1 MRARDAGPT
10 DEKSISYQSE
20 STSSNTTASRDFAIS
35 HRHFH
40 SRGSASRL
48 AGLAPLGYYR
58 RMASLRT
65 LPNVH
70 VVHVVLVLAGS
81 SAALALVAC
90 SSSSSP
96 TTATDSGVVA
106 QGDGGTDSAADTST
120 ADAAKAPENDCTTF
134 ADRTADGASR
144 SIQWDLG
151 VTGIPERC
159 IKIKAGQ
166 VVTWVDGTT
175 AADFNTHPLIIYVP
189 QPATGTAPTVD
200 EATGKATFPTAGTFG
215 FACGIHP
222 SMRGVV
228 VVE

>member
-1 MRARDAGPT
+1 M
-10 DEKSISYQSE
+10 
-20 STSSNTTASRDFAIS
+20 
-35 HRHFH
+35 
-40 SRGSASRL
+40 
-48 AGLAPLGYYR
+48 GYYR
-58 RMASLRT
+58 RMAFLRT
-65 LPNVH
+65 LPF
-70 VVHVVLVLAGS
+70 VLVLAGS

-96 TTATDSGVVA
+96 TTATDGGVA
-106 QGDGGTDSAADTST
+106 QGDAGTDSAADTGT
-120 ADAAKAPENDCTTF
+120 ADAAKAPENNCTTF
-134 ADRTADGASR
+134 VDRTADGASR

-151 VTGIPERC
+151 IPSIPVRC

-189 QPATGTAPTVD
+189 PPGGTAPMVD
-200 EATGKATFPTAGTFG
+200 EATGKATFPTAGLFG

-222 SMRGVV
+222 TMKGVV

>member
-1 MRARDAGPT
+1 
-10 DEKSISYQSE
+10 
-20 STSSNTTASRDFAIS
+20 
-35 HRHFH
+35 
-40 SRGSASRL
+40 
-48 AGLAPLGYYR
+48 
-58 RMASLRT
+58 MAFLRT
-65 LPNVH
+65 LPI
-70 VVHVVLVLAGS
+70 VLVLAGS
-81 SAALALVAC
+81 SAALALAVVAC

-96 TTATDSGVVA
+96 TTATDGGVALA

-134 ADRTADGASR
+134 VDRTADGASR

-151 VTGIPERC
+151 ITGIPERC

-175 AADFNTHPLIIYVP
+175 AADFSTHPLIIYVP
-189 QPATGTAPTVD
+189 PPATGTAPTVD
-200 EATGKATFPTAGTFG
+200 ETTGKATFPTAGTFG

-222 SMRGVV
+222 IMRGVV

>member
-1 MRARDAGPT
+1 
-10 DEKSISYQSE
+10 
-20 STSSNTTASRDFAIS
+20 
-35 HRHFH
+35 
-40 SRGSASRL
+40 
-48 AGLAPLGYYR
+48 
-58 RMASLRT
+58 MASLRT
-65 LPNVH
+65 LPVDL
-70 VVHVVLVLAGS
+70 VVLVLAGS

-96 TTATDSGVVA
+96 TTATDGGAV

-134 ADRTADGASR
+134 ADRSADGASR

-151 VTGIPERC
+151 ITGIPERC

-166 VVTWVDGTT
+166 AVTWVDGTT